1 MKKVLITDVT
11 GQDGSYLVEFLHVD
25 DLVSACV
32 FLMNNLEA
40 SDLYGEGISHI
51 NAGSGDEVT
60 IKELA
65 LTIKEIIGYKG
76 ELVFNGDYPDGMPRK
91 LLGFTK
97 ITDLG
102 WQAKINLKNSINLV
116 YNCYLR
122 NIVKA

>member
-91 LLGFTK
+91 LLDVSRLNKMGWESK
-97 ITDLG
+97 ISLDQG
-102 WQAKINLKNSINLV
+102 LKSTYDWFKQNV
-116 YNCYLR
+116 
-122 NIVKA
+122 A